1 MKRIIIGLTFLLA
14 LINTGCEEHNEINP
28 LVGVWNMTEISGG
41 LFIRV
46 NKTQEIF
53 LGHNEGCVNANTYID
68 EITYYTFSLT
78 EFNA

>member
-28 LVGVWNMTEISGG
+28 LVGVWIMTEISGG

-53 LGHNEGCVNANTYID
+53 KKK
-68 EITYYTFSLT
+68 
-78 EFNA
+78 